1 MTLTTGAFAADQL
14 DMGRGVIA
22 MCASFGMLL
31 GGFVPDLWGAGQLS
45 MQSILF
51 SAVGGV
57 AGVWAGIRIAE

>member
-1 MTLTTGAFAADQL
+1 
-14 DMGRGVIA
+14 MGRGVIA

>member
-1 MTLTTGAFAADQL
+1 MTLTTGACAADQL

-57 AGVWAGIRIAE
+57 AGVWAGVRIAE

>member
-1 MTLTTGAFAADQL
+1 VTLTTGAFAADQL